1 MATFTPPIDAKM
13 VPPVLPTTQG
23 VQRGLW
29 QHYSPNP
36 RGRNVFIINGT
47 PGTGAGGT
55 VTENDPIG
63 TDFKNRVFYGGHGAY
78 TDVTA
83 IEAALLTA
91 AGYVVT

>member
-1 MATFTPPIDAKM
+1 VATFTPPIDNR
-13 VPPVLPTTQG
+13 VPPILPDTQG
-23 VQRGLW
+23 LAFLLFR
-29 QHYSPNP
+29 HYASEP

-55 VTENDPIG
+55 VTESDPLG
-63 TDFKNRVFYGGHGAY
+63 TDYINRVFYGGHGPY

>member
-13 VPPVLPTTQG
+13 VPPLLPESKG
-23 VQRGLW
+23 LQRRLFR
-29 QHYSPNP
+29 YYAATA

-47 PGTGAGGT
+47 PGTGAGGK

-63 TDFKNRVFYGGHGAY
+63 DDYINRVFYGGHGAY

-83 IEAALLTA
+83 IEAALLVA